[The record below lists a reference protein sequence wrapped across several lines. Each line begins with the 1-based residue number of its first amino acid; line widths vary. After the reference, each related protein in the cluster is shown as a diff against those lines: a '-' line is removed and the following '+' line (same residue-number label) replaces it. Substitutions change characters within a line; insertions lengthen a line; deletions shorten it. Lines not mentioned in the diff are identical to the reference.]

1 MRTIEVRVV
10 KRELEGYLDQ
20 LELARL
26 AEEKADELGKKYESM
41 AGLRCMPLT
50 KKEVRVVKREL
61 EGYLDQLELARL
73 AEEKADELGKKYES
87 MAGLRCMPLT
97 KNDCGKNTGMKPDF
111 TGKFLEIFDQQ
122 DELLQTAKQHR
133 CRALRTRH
141 FIEEVVEPLDK
152 TRYEYFRLAFL
163 EIFDQQDELLQ
174 TAKQHRC
181 RALRTRHFI
190 EEVVEPLDKTRYE
203 YFRLAYL
210 NGVSY
215 QSIGQRL
222 GVPAATIKMGI
233 TRCLQQIPAYQARRF
248 GIL

>member
-1 MRTIEVRVV
+1 MNS
-10 KRELEGYLDQ
+10 
-20 LELARL
+20 
-26 AEEKADELGKKYESM
+26 AEA
-41 AGLRCMPLT
+41 
-50 KKEVRVVKREL
+50 RVVKREL

-152 TRYEYFRLAFL
+152 TRYEYFRLA
-163 EIFDQQDELLQ
+163 
-174 TAKQHRC
+174 
-181 RALRTRHFI
+181 
-190 EEVVEPLDKTRYE
+190 
-203 YFRLAYL
+203 YL

>member
-1 MRTIEVRVV
+1 MNRAEIRVV
-10 KRELEGYLDQ
+10 KRQLEGYLDY
-20 LELARL
+20 LELAKQ
-26 AEEKADELGKKYESM
+26 AEEKAEELEKRYEAM
-41 AGLRCMPLT
+41 AGLRCMPL
-50 KKEVRVVKREL
+50 
-61 EGYLDQLELARL
+61 
-73 AEEKADELGKKYES
+73 S
-87 MAGLRCMPLT
+87 
-97 KNDCGKNTGMKPDF
+97 KNDSGKNTGMKSGH
-111 TGKFLEIFDQQ
+111 TS
-122 DELLQTAKQHR
+122 R
-133 CRALRTRH
+133 
-141 FIEEVVEPLDK
+141 
-152 TRYEYFRLAFL
+152 FL